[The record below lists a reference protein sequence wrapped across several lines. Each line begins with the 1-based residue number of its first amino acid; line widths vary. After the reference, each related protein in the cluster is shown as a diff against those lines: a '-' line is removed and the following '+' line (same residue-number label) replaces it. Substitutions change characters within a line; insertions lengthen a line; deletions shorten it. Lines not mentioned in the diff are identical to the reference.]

1 MLWQL
6 KKLSTNEAL
15 NEAGP
20 LPNNWGPIFGM
31 AGIQEKLGDLSWLG
45 EAYADQGWVQV
56 EGELSAPAAQKTK
69 AEVEWE
75 KAKQYLW
82 ESDWSMLPDVPMT
95 VGEKEAWISYRAALR
110 TIRSQAGFPETIVW
124 PEKPE

>member
-31 AGIQEKLGDLSWLG
+31 GGIQDRLGDLSWLG
-45 EAYADQGWVQV
+45 ESYADHGWVQV
-56 EGELSAPAAQKTK
+56 EGEVNTLAEATPA
-69 AEVEWE
+69 ELEWE
-75 KAKQYLW
+75 KAKVLLR
-82 ESDWSMLPDVPMT
+82 ESDWSVLSDVPMLNET
-95 VGEKEAWISYRAALR
+95 RQEWVAYRRELR
-110 TIRSQAGFPETIVW
+110 NIRSQSGFPESIVW
-124 PEKPE
+124 PTKPE

>member
-6 KKLSTNEAL
+6 KRLSTNEPL

-56 EGELSAPAAQKTK
+56 EGE
-69 AEVEWE
+69 EVVLNTSPGILAWE
-75 KAKQYLW
+75 KAKELLRQ
-82 ESDWSMLPDVPMT
+82 SDWSVLSDVPMT
-95 VGEKEAWISYRAALR
+95 VAERQAWKDYRAALR
-110 TIRSQAGFPETIVW
+110 DVRMQSGFPTNITW
-124 PEKPE
+124 PTKPE

>member
-31 AGIQEKLGDLSWLG
+31 AGIQDRLGDLSWLG

-56 EGELSAPAAQKTK
+56 EGAEETINTSPAILA
-69 AEVEWE
+69 WE
-75 KAKQYLW
+75 KAKDLLRQ
-82 ESDWSMLPDVPMT
+82 SDWAVLSDVPMT
-95 VGEKEAWISYRAALR
+95 VAERKIWVDYRAKLR
-110 TIRSQAGFPETIVW
+110 DIRLQPGFPANITW
-124 PEKPE
+124 PTKPE

>member
-31 AGIQEKLGDLSWLG
+31 GGIQEKLGDLSWLG
-45 EAYADQGWVQV
+45 KAYADQGWVQV
-56 EGELSAPAAQKTK
+56 EGE
-69 AEVEWE
+69 EVVINTSPGILAWE
-75 KAKQYLW
+75 KAKDLLRQ
-82 ESDWSMLPDVPMT
+82 SDWSVLPDVPMT
-95 VGEKEAWISYRAALR
+95 VAERQAWKDYRAALR
-110 TIRSQAGFPETIVW
+110 DVRMQPGFPASITW
-124 PEKPE
+124 PTKPE